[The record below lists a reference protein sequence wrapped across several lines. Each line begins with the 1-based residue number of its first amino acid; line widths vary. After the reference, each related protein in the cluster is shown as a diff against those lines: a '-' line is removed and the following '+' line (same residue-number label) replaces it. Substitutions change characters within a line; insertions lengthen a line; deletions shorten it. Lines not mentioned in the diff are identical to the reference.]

1 MYVPLALLL
10 IPPYRVFGLIV
21 ASIVAGFSSILYGL
35 HIVSRDFRSEL
46 VNKHNV
52 IILGAFSIPAVV
64 ARLAVTLLTSSTLVR
79 LLLGVS
85 AHLTFLL
92 IMIPL
97 TIGGSEVLELIE
109 IAKRVRLLSF
119 IGPRALLL
127 NPSDTRP
134 LKLC

>member
-21 ASIVAGFSSILYGL
+21 ASIVAGFSLILYGL
-35 HIVSRDFRSEL
+35 RIVSRDFMLEL